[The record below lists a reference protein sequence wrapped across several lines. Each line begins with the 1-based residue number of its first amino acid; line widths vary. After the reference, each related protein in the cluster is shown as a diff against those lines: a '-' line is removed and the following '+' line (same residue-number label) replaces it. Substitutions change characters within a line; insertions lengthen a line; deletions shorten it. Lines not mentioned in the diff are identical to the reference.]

1 MRRALVILAL
11 MALAAPV
18 AAQDL
23 DGPPP
28 IAEAAHNQVARFLQL
43 SDNQIAQWDALYRVH
58 REAEQPFQ
66 EAIAAVQD
74 EIDALLAE
82 GNPEPGPLGTLVI
95 ERHAL
100 GEELRAAH
108 LSYHASL
115 VALLD
120 GAQAKRL
127 AFIARADEVQPI
139 IPAFKLFELIRRR

>member
-18 AAQDL
+18 AAQNL

-43 SDNQIAQWDALYRVH
+43 SDDQIAQWDALYRVH
-58 REAEQPFQ
+58 REAEQPLQ
-66 EAIAAVQD
+66 EAIAAVQE
-74 EIDALLAE
+74 EIEALLAAGAPDE
-82 GNPEPGPLGTLVI
+82 ALLGGLVI

-100 GEELRAAH
+100 GEELQAVH
-108 LSYHASL
+108 LSYHEGF

-120 GAQAKRL
+120 EAQAKRL

>member
-11 MALAAPV
+11 MALAAPI
-18 AAQDL
+18 AAQDV

-28 IAEAAHNQVARFLQL
+28 IAEAAQNQVARFLNLTDDQVAAW
-43 SDNQIAQWDALYRVH
+43 NALYAVH
-58 REAEQPFQ
+58 REAEQPLQ

-100 GEELRAAH
+100 GEELIAVH
-108 LSYHASL
+108 LSYHEGF
-115 VALLD
+115 VALLEE
-120 GAQAKRL
+120 AQAKRL